1 MMDVGSNIGLITLAV
16 LHDNPTIS
24 SYCFEPSTYAYQ
36 SFQRTIKINHLE
48 RSVILSRLGLWNR
61 AQTLTFHTHGINN
74 ALGDGVHDTKRAGT
88 AEKIKIQTTTLD
100 AYIKRHAI
108 KKVDL
113 IKVDVEGA
121 EKMVLEGAVDT
132 IRAFHPVIIFEA
144 NPVNLK
150 AYSLLPDD
158 IYDFFDGTLNYNI
171 YSLDQKRL
179 KKEDFVK
186 ITKKIDNYMGVFN
199 AKS

>member
-1 MMDVGSNIGLITLAV
+1 
-16 LHDNPTIS
+16 
-24 SYCFEPSTYAYQ
+24 
-36 SFQRTIKINHLE
+36 
-48 RSVILSRLGLWNR
+48 
-61 AQTLTFHTHGINN
+61 
-74 ALGDGVHDTKRAGT
+74 
-88 AEKIKIQTTTLD
+88 
-100 AYIKRHAI
+100 
-108 KKVDL
+108 
-113 IKVDVEGA
+113 
-121 EKMVLEGAVDT
+121 MVLEGAVDT